1 MLNLTKNVT
10 LNGVITIDGTQVVY
24 MTATINTDGGN
35 GANVNKTIVNQ
46 ELYNSNKV
54 EVRADMSKF
63 EDEVYDI
70 EDEMMA
76 ASQPVVMNTKAV
88 K

>member
-46 ELYNSNKV
+46 ELYN
-54 EVRADMSKF
+54 A
-63 EDEVYDI
+63 
-70 EDEMMA
+70 
-76 ASQPVVMNTKAV
+76 
-88 K
+88 